1 MKTEIEREYNELSA
15 NTKRKKG
22 ETELNCFSF
31 DENLIASLDR
41 KRGTMSTDKSDKCD
55 KNDPILPDTPPT
67 TPTLESMQ
75 AREQP
80 KTTIH
85 RLAMAS
91 AAAMINQFQKMDN
104 KIPPLAR
111 K

>member
-1 MKTEIEREYNELSA
+1 
-15 NTKRKKG
+15 
-22 ETELNCFSF
+22 
-31 DENLIASLDR
+31 
-41 KRGTMSTDKSDKCD
+41 MSTDKSDKS
-55 KNDPILPDTPPT
+55 DPILPDTPPT

-80 KTTIH
+80 KTAIH

-91 AAAMINQFQKMDN
+91 AAAMLNQFQKISPALTNPSPDI
-104 KIPPLAR
+104 K